1 MISGIDSASFAQQLV
16 AAERM
21 GKDQL
26 YSTKLS
32 TSNAQLDAYKL
43 LETHLDKISSKLGKI
58 DGESFEKKTASITD
72 DAAKITVDPSAPKGN
87 YTLEVIE
94 LAQAHQVSTTFGTE
108 DELLTDAGIT
118 GSLSIQLGSD
128 AADIVT
134 LDLDTLNADGKM
146 TVADLRDK
154 INAASDNPGVT
165 ASLMRTG
172 SSVQLLLTSNETG
185 IENTLDVQIDK
196 QNDGNPEAFATT
208 QIEAKDANIKLNG
221 VEITNSKNYLED
233 VIDGVSIELNQAHS
247 INASTGERETSTIKI
262 DSDYDSSKDSVIAFV
277 DSFNDFIDSINN
289 LTRSMGSTV
298 LDETRS
304 TSSSS
309 SSDSDDTDD
318 DDEEEFK
325 TTAVS
330 EDQIG
335 VLKGDASLRMLQ
347 SNMRNVM
354 FQTAPNGMR
363 LSDIGIEI
371 NRSGKLDIDKD
382 KLTEALKSDPDAVK
396 AMFSDS
402 GSYVEQLETITKPF
416 TQTAGLLDMKES
428 NLDAQIKRI
437 ENDMS
442 QFDYR
447 MNQKYQIYLAQFNA
461 MNNTVNALSA
471 ASSLF
476 SQNNQNS

>member
-1 MISGIDSASFAQQLV
+1 MISGIDSASFAQQIV
-16 AAERM
+16 SAERM

-58 DGESFEKKTASITD
+58 DGESFEKKTASISD
-72 DAAKITVDPSAPKGN
+72 DNASITVDPSAPKGN
-87 YTLEVIE
+87 YDLYVEQ
-94 LAQAHQVSTTFGTE
+94 LAQAQQLSATFNSE

-118 GSLSIQLGSD
+118 GTFSIQVGSD
-128 AADIVT
+128 ATDIVT
-134 LDLDTLNADGKM
+134 LDLDTLNDGTM

-172 SSVQLLLTSNETG
+172 DDVQLLLTSNDSG
-185 IENTLDVQIDK
+185 ADNTLDVQIDK
-196 QNDGNPEAFATT
+196 LNDNNPISFVMTELREA
-208 QIEAKDANIKLNG
+208 QDAKITLNK
-221 VEITNSKNYLED
+221 VEITSSKNYLED
-233 VIDGVSIELNQAHS
+233 VIDGISIELNQAHGT
-247 INASTGERETSTIKI
+247 NASTGIKETSIIKVE
-262 DSDYDSSKDSVIAFV
+262 SDYESSKDSVIDFV
-277 DSFNDFIDSINN
+277 DSFNDFIDSINS

-298 LDETRS
+298 LDETKS
-304 TSSSS
+304 TSSAS
-309 SSDSDDTDD
+309 SSDSDDDD
-318 DDEEEFK
+318 EDEEEFK

-330 EDQIG
+330 ESQIG
-335 VLKGDASLRMLQ
+335 VLKGDSSLRMLQ
-347 SNMRNVM
+347 SSMRDVM

-382 KLTEALKSDPDAVK
+382 KLTEMLKSDPDAVK

-428 NLDAQIKRI
+428 NLEAQVKRI

-442 QFDYR
+442 QHDYR
-447 MNQKYQIYLAQFNA
+447 MKQKYEIYLAQFNA
-461 MNNTVNALSA
+461 MNNTVNSLNA

-476 SQNNQNS
+476 SQGN